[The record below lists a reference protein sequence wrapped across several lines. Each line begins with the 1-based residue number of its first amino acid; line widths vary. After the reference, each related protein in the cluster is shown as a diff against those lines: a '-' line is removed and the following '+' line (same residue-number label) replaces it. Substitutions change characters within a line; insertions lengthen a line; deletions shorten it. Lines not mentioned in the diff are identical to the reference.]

1 MNNRLL
7 ICLLLLIWSNLA
19 FANKDSTVANKMSY
33 QVEVNAPS
41 PLDDL
46 LTKHLEMI
54 KWRDNPRITPA
65 EWQRLT
71 LAASKNIK
79 ELLATEGYFS
89 PLISSSVSRQNN
101 ITTATFTVTPGDP
114 VLVSAVDIQFT
125 GDIAAQDV
133 KERPSNQGLR
143 EAWSLHPDA
152 IFNQDDWDQAKRQ
165 LLTTLLIARYPNAS
179 ISNSKA
185 TIDPVKKS
193 AILLVEVDSGAAVRF
208 GNLSVNGLKRYP
220 VSIVE
225 NLNPI
230 KAGSLYNQSDLLTFQ
245 ARLQESGYFSSVQV
259 TADTSA
265 VSAND
270 EADNQ
275 APVIVTLSE
284 NKAIKVGV
292 GAGFS
297 TNTGARAQL
306 TFDDYNLFN
315 RGWRLTSSLKIE
327 ERAQSLTS
335 QIRLPA
341 TSSGYRDS
349 ANATIDRS
357 TIEGQTTTLTQ
368 AGIKRAWGPR
378 KREQYVG
385 ANLLTEQVKV
395 AGADSSSTYAAT
407 LAYGITLR
415 RTDNELAPTRGYLI
429 NAQIAGAPIEQLSSG
444 RFLQSYF
451 KAQTYYPITKST
463 QLISRAEIGMV
474 NGKNS
479 APATF
484 LFRAGGDQSVRG
496 YAFQS
501 LGVQEGNA
509 TVGGRYLLTGSVE
522 IVQWLTAQWGAAAFV
537 DFGNAANTTQ
547 DLKPVVGYG
556 LGARWKSPVGPIGA
570 DIAYGQ
576 ETDEYRMHFN
586 IGVAF

>member
-1 MNNRLL
+1 
-7 ICLLLLIWSNLA
+7 
-19 FANKDSTVANKMSY
+19 MSY

-46 LTKHLEMI
+46 LTKHLEII

>member
-1 MNNRLL
+1 MNKRLL

-19 FANKDSTVANKMSY
+19 FANKDSSFENKVSY
-33 QVEVNAPS
+33 QVEINAPS
-41 PLDDL
+41 PLNDL
-46 LTKHLEMI
+46 LTKHLQII

-71 LAASKNIK
+71 LAAPKNIK
-79 ELLATEGYFS
+79 DLLATEGYFS
-89 PLISSSVSRQNN
+89 PLITSSLSSQNN
-101 ITTATFTVTPGDP
+101 VTTATFTVTPGEP
-114 VLVSAVDIQFT
+114 VLVSAVNIQFT
-125 GDIAAQDV
+125 GDITTQGA
-133 KERPSNQGLR
+133 KEQPNMQSLR
-143 EAWSLHPDA
+143 EAWSLYQAA
-152 IFNQDDWDQAKRQ
+152 IFNQDDWDQAKRH
-165 LLTTLLIARYPNAS
+165 LLTSLLIARYPNAS

-185 TIDPVKKS
+185 TIDPITKS
-193 AILLVEVDSGAAVRF
+193 ATLLVEVDSGAVIRF
-208 GNLSVNGLKRYP
+208 GNLSINGLKRYP
-220 VSIVE
+220 ASIVE

-230 KAGSLYNQSDLLTFQ
+230 KAGGLYNQSDLLTFQ
-245 ARLQESGYFSSVQV
+245 ARLQESGYFNSVQV

-265 VSAND
+265 AGANGD
-270 EADNQ
+270 SGIH
-275 APVIVTLSE
+275 APVIVTVNE

-292 GAGFS
+292 GVGFS
-297 TNTGARAQL
+297 TNTGARTQL

-315 RGWRLTSSLKIE
+315 RGWRLTSNLKIE
-327 ERAQSLTS
+327 QRAQSLTS

-341 TSSGYRDS
+341 TSDGYRDS
-349 ANATIDRS
+349 ASATIDRA
-357 TIEGQTTTLTQ
+357 TIEGQTTTTTQ
-368 AGIKRAWGPR
+368 VGIKRAWGAR

-395 AGADSSSTYAAT
+395 DGGDTSSTYAAT

-444 RFLQSYF
+444 RFLQSYV

-496 YAFQS
+496 YAYQS

-522 IVQWLTAQWGAAAFV
+522 VVQWLTSQWGAAAFV
-537 DFGNAANTTQ
+537 DFGNAANRTQ

-576 ETDEYRMHFN
+576 ATDEYRMHFN
-586 IGVAF
+586 IGGAF

>member
-46 LTKHLEMI
+46 LTKHLEII